1 MSRIQTLIEQVE
13 NDESI
18 DLSKILVLQ
27 SLDAVRSG
35 ELFVEQFLARQEAAD
50 AGIAG

>member
-35 ELFVEQFLARQEAAD
+35 ESFVEQFLTRQEAAD